1 MKWEDTRK
9 KDKTNKIEVLK
20 LSMKFGYESSV
31 GIQAFNVGQ
40 QFQGTC
46 LSFEHVPYRHPTGIL
61 KHE

>member
-1 MKWEDTRK
+1 
-9 KDKTNKIEVLK
+9 
-20 LSMKFGYESSV
+20 MKFGYESSV

-40 QFQGTC
+40 QFQETC